1 MASTSSGVGSVT
13 SVAVAHQFDSIHQAI
28 PAIIGDLHGI
38 GMDERNEA
46 QGYAFRSIDAI
57 KAALRPLL
65 GKHGVYYHPN
75 TREIRFEQRT
85 TRGGGTLWTTI
96 LHLEVTFTA
105 RDGSAVVADAWS
117 EGTDMADKATSKAYT
132 GALKT
137 ILQHVFDIA
146 GDGKDGDPD
155 SGGVES
161 DPVAQTDWFVENGWR
176 DAAQH
181 DEWRG
186 TLVVRVR
193 AMTPKVR
200 EAWGLWKHA
209 EAIDL
214 TKAVTRAQAK
224 VIQDW
229 LEEFDVKDPP
239 APAGAADPTGP
250 GECAHLD
257 TDVDEAEGGSG
268 VRFCVACG
276 TAV

>member
-1 MASTSSGVGSVT
+1 MVSTSGGVGSVT
-13 SVAVAHQFDSIHQAI
+13 YAEVAHQFDSIHQAI

-155 SGGVES
+155 SGGEES
-161 DPVAQTDWFVENGWR
+161 RPADPVDQRDWFEINGWESQQ
-176 DAAQH
+176 AH
-181 DEWRG
+181 DDWRG
-186 TLVVRVR
+186 PMAVRVR
-193 AMTPKVR
+193 AMKPETR
-200 EAWGLWKHA
+200 SAWGLWKQSQ
-209 EAIDL
+209 EIDTSKAIPFDQ
-214 TKAVTRAQAK
+214 AQA
-224 VIQDW
+224 IQAW
-229 LEEFDVKDPP
+229 LEEFDVKE
-239 APAGAADPTGP
+239 
-250 GECAHLD
+250 ECAHLD
-257 TDVDEAEGGSG
+257 TDEANGI
-268 VRFCVACG
+268 RFCVSCG
-276 TAV
+276 TTV